1 MKHEMKKRLLWS
13 LLLMLLFAAPIKAE
27 LVRCLVVQ
35 LSSNAK
41 LYYPAA
47 LNPVATF
54 EGTVMHLN
62 TDVMELSTVAKLTME
77 MVELVGV
84 QQEKNMER
92 APVNMGQ
99 TLFLNT
105 SELDVQLFN
114 LSGKRMNTAI
124 TRHGETYSIDLNGL
138 PSGAYIVRAGS
149 QSWKFIKH

>member
-1 MKHEMKKRLLWS
+1 MKKRLLWS
-13 LLLMLLFAAPIKAE
+13 LLLLLLFAAPIKAE

-35 LSSNAK
+35 LSSNTK

-62 TDVMELSTVAKLTME
+62 TDVMEISTIAKLTME
-77 MVELVGV
+77 MVELVGI
-84 QQEKNMER
+84 QQEKSIDR
-92 APVNMGQ
+92 GPVNMGQ

-105 SELDVQLFN
+105 SELDVQLYN
-114 LSGKRMNTAI
+114 LSGNRMKTTI
-124 TRHGETYSIDLNGL
+124 TRHAETYSIDLNGL